1 MLLWCYATLTA
12 RSLFSPFWPIVKVR
26 MFGGFILQGS
36 NTEKV
41 TTTATQMLQA
51 LSTGDSSTARY
62 AMQWNP
68 LSQNRRR
75 VGRPRI
81 TRNRIVE

>member
-1 MLLWCYATLTA
+1 ML
-12 RSLFSPFWPIVKVR
+12 
-26 MFGGFILQGS
+26 GGFILQAS

-68 LSQNRRR
+68 LSQNGRR
-75 VGRPRI
+75 VDGSRI
-81 TRNRIVE
+81 TRNRIVEQECKLVGESWKQLKQIA